1 MLHVLGRLEDCGLA
15 STKPA
20 LVSSLSPAE
29 ILLTVTDKEQTLVVS
44 CSYLPVTRHTAE
56 RTLTY
61 TNKY

>member
-1 MLHVLGRLEDCGLA
+1 MFHVLGRLEDCGLA

-29 ILLTVTDKEQTLVVS
+29 IIMTVTDKEQTLVS
-44 CSYLPVTRHTAE
+44 CSYLPVTRWTAE
-56 RTLTY
+56 RALTY